1 MDRYRRNFIPG
12 GSYFFTVSLHDRQ
25 ARCLT
30 EHIDLL
36 RAAFRDT
43 QRRYPFSID
52 AIVILPEH
60 LHAIWTLPNGDA
72 DYPGRWRHLK
82 GRFTRALHRAGV
94 SIRGNTGGE
103 GILWQ
108 PSDWEH
114 SLRDAADRQRHVD
127 YIHFNPVR
135 HGHVAA
141 AGDWPYS
148 SFHRHVRQGLLPV
161 DWASSGDFGEGK
173 FGE

>member
-1 MDRYRRNFIPG
+1 MARYRRNFIPG

-30 EHIDLL
+30 DHIDLL

-82 GRFTRALHRAGV
+82 GHFTRALHRAGV

-103 GILWQ
+103 GDLWQ

-114 SLRDAADRQRHVD
+114 TLRDAADRQRHVD
-127 YIHFNPVR
+127 YIHFDPVR

-148 SFHRHVRQGLLPV
+148 SFHRHVRHGLLPA
-161 DWASSGDFGEGK
+161 DWASAGDFGEER